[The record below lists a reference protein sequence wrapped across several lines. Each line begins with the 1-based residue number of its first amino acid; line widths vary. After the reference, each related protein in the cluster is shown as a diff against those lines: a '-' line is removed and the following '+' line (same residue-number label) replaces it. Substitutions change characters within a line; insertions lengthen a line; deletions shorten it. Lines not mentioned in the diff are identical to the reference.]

1 MFWEEMQLK
10 LENKHMEMSFEQ
22 DHRRLLGLVPEDY
35 GYTFHLFAAHQV
47 P

>member
-10 LENKHMEMSFEQ
+10 LENKHMEMPFEQ
-22 DHRRLLGLVPEDY
+22 DHSRLLGLVSEDC
-35 GYTFHLFAAHQV
+35 GYTLQLFAAHQV